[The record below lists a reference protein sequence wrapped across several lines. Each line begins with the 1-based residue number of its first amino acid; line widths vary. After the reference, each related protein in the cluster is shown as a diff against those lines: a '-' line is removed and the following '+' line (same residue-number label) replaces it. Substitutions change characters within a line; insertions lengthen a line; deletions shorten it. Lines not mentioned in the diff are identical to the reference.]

1 MNSVCI
7 NFRIG
12 IRCYYDSIFFLLLL
26 LTLLLIIIIIIII
39 IITIIIIIIIIYP
52 LDTNWHTGRKDYSIS
67 LSPSFQLRFRT

>member
-39 IITIIIIIIIIYP
+39 YP
-52 LDTNWHTGRKDYSIS
+52 LDTNWHTGRKDYSIF
-67 LSPSFQLRFRT
+67 LSPCFQLRFRT